1 MFCKFCGKE
10 LADDAKFCASCGNPV
25 ATAAPAAT
33 APQMPAVFGEFVE
46 MLKGLLNPA
55 EGIGIAAKSTGYA
68 GAIGIGLYY
77 FVYLFFNCVAAYQ
90 DGYGRYVSFGGMFAI
105 SLAMGAIYLALI
117 FLAFFGVVSFASGK
131 VANPFACMNVF
142 GVALMPSVAAMIL
155 NFGFGFV
162 WSPLANFFYTI
173 GAIALWL
180 ILWFAVG
187 KLEEKPVRNYF
198 WIACA
203 AFACAEVLANFIN
216 NKIMIA
222 YLL

>member
-10 LADDAKFCASCGNPV
+10 LADDAKFCASCGNAV
-25 ATAAPAAT
+25 SAPST
-33 APQMPAVFGEFVE
+33 APKMPAVFGEFVE
-46 MLKGLLNPA
+46 MLKGLLNPT

-77 FVYLFFNCVAAYQ
+77 FVYLFFNCVSAYQ
-90 DGYGRYVSFGGMFAI
+90 NGLGRYASFGGLFAI

-142 GVALMPSVAAMIL
+142 GIALMPSVAAMIL

-162 WSPLANFFYTI
+162 WSPLANFLSTAA
-173 GAIALWL
+173 AIALWL

-198 WIACA
+198 WIACT
-203 AFACAEVLANFIN
+203 AFAFSEVLANFIN